1 MRLTG
6 SIGEPELA
14 FLPWDVP
21 LEEWPDDLVVALP
34 RGISRH
40 IVRFVRING
49 VVYAIKEVEERYA
62 QREYELLFDLV
73 RRGLPTVEPFGVVLD
88 RASADGEPLPAG
100 LITKHLEF
108 SLPYRALFSSSL
120 RPETANRLLDALT
133 VLLVQLHLAGFSWND
148 CSLSNTLFRR
158 DAGAFAAYLVDAET
172 GELHPTLSTGQRT
185 YDLETAATNVAG
197 ELMDLQ
203 AGGRLHEGID
213 PIVTGVSLR
222 TRYDR
227 LWDELTGPIVIS
239 REDRYQLEGR
249 VRRLNT
255 LGFDVAEL
263 QVHTQDDGEHITV
276 TPKVVDAGH
285 HSRRLIR
292 LTGLDVEENQAR
304 RLLNDLDSFRI
315 KIGLGARGRGDRR
328 PPLGHRALRA
338 RDVRGAAGDARQAR
352 AGADLPRG
360 ARAPL
365 VHVGASR
372 RQRAVRG
379 RDHRLRA
386 PRSWSKK
393 PDEQAVL
400 GSRVGTPSDDTAEL
414 RIVLPPADRPVTGE
428 FASLLVIATIA
439 AFVPLLVGL
448 LRIKVAEVVLLLGA
462 GVLFGPQVLGL
473 IEVDDS
479 IALLSDLGLGML
491 FFLAGLELEALAV
504 RGQSGRL
511 AAIGW
516 GTSLVLAGIAAVV
529 LEAARRHH
537 RRARRRHRADLDGPR
552 ARCCP
557 SCATAASSAPGS
569 APSSWAPARG
579 GSSDRS
585 SPSRSCSAPSP
596 PSWPCSA
603 WPASPSLA
611 MRARRGC
618 RRGSPAT
625 ASDPILE
632 TRPSHQ
638 FADRAAL
645 HDAAADR
652 AAGPRRT
659 VRSRRRAR
667 RLHRRHHRAAVL
679 APRRASRRFR

>member
-1 MRLTG
+1 VRLTG
-6 SIGEPELA
+6 SLGEPELA
-14 FLPWDVP
+14 FLPWGVP

-40 IVRFVRING
+40 IVRFVRLNG
-49 VVYAIKEVEERYA
+49 VVYAIKEVEEAYA

-88 RASADGEPLPAG
+88 RVTPDGEPLPAG

-172 GELHPTLSTGQRT
+172 GELHPTLSNGQRE

-227 LWDELTGPIVIS
+227 LWKELTGPLVIT

-249 VRRLNT
+249 VRRLNL

-263 QVHTQDDGEHITV
+263 QVNTQEDGDHITV

-292 LTGLDVEENQAR
+292 LTGLDVEENQAQ

-315 KIGLGARGRGDRR
+315 KIGLGTADEEIAAHRWVTERFERVMSEVPGAMRGKLE
-328 PPLGHRALRA
+328 PAQIFHEVLEHRWFMSE
-338 RDVRGAAGDARQAR
+338 R
-352 AGADLPRG
+352 AGASVPFEEAITDYVTTILAG
-360 ARAPL
+360 
-365 VHVGASR
+365 
-372 RQRAVRG
+372 
-379 RDHRLRA
+379 
-386 PRSWSKK
+386 K

-414 RIVLPPADRPVTGE
+414 RIILPPAVE
-428 FASLLVIATIA
+428 
-439 AFVPLLVGL
+439 
-448 LRIKVAEVVLLLGA
+448 K
-462 GVLFGPQVLGL
+462 
-473 IEVDDS
+473 
-479 IALLSDLGLGML
+479 
-491 FFLAGLELEALAV
+491 
-504 RGQSGRL
+504 
-511 AAIGW
+511 
-516 GTSLVLAGIAAVV
+516 
-529 LEAARRHH
+529 
-537 RRARRRHRADLDGPR
+537 
-552 ARCCP
+552 
-557 SCATAASSAPGS
+557 
-569 APSSWAPARG
+569 
-579 GSSDRS
+579 
-585 SPSRSCSAPSP
+585 
-596 PSWPCSA
+596 
-603 WPASPSLA
+603 
-611 MRARRGC
+611 
-618 RRGSPAT
+618 
-625 ASDPILE
+625 
-632 TRPSHQ
+632 
-638 FADRAAL
+638 
-645 HDAAADR
+645 
-652 AAGPRRT
+652 
-659 VRSRRRAR
+659 
-667 RLHRRHHRAAVL
+667 
-679 APRRASRRFR
+679 